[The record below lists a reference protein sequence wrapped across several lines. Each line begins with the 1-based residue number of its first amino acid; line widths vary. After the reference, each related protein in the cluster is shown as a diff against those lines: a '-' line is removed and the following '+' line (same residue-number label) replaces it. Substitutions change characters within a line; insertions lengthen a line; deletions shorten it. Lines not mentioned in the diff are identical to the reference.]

1 MVKRTLV
8 FLHRWLGVALCVVF
22 LIWFASGIGMMYWTF
37 PTVTPADRLERSP
50 ALDPATVT
58 LSPAEAAA
66 KIGLGQLPPQVRL
79 NTFDGRPVYR
89 FGGGRGA
96 ARLVYADTGDEQG
109 EISRFMLHRVA
120 SAWTGRPAHEAR
132 VERLREVDQWTVQA
146 NVRSEMPLWKYS
158 WPNGEQVYVSER
170 TGEVVQYT
178 TTASRIGAYLGPIP
192 HWLYFTPLR
201 KHGPEWSRVVIWSSG
216 IGTIA
221 AILGLVIG
229 VWMYSPSKRYRRDG
243 APTSIPYRGQK
254 RWHMVLGL
262 VFGLGAVTWAFSGM
276 LSMDP
281 FPSRTG
287 GAGRPSGPS
296 INQALRGRVD
306 MAAFAARHPREALQ
320 QLAGLQVKE
329 LELTSFDGEPVYLA
343 TLAGGRTRIVP
354 VRGEPRDEFD
364 HERIVEVVKAAA
376 PDPQAVEARV
386 IHEYD
391 WYYLDRHGRRPLP
404 VILVLMNDSERSRY
418 YIDPRTGRVA
428 GSYSS
433 RNWVNRWLYTG
444 LHSLNVPFLYKHR
457 PLWDIVVITFMLGGT
472 ALCVTSLVLAW
483 RVLEKKV
490 AALAPGRA
498 ASAPSRLGEDVA

>member
-1 MVKRTLV
+1 R
-8 FLHRWLGVALCVVF
+8 H
-22 LIWFASGIGMMYWTF
+22 
-37 PTVTPADRLERSP
+37 
-50 ALDPATVT
+50 
-58 LSPAEAAA
+58 
-66 KIGLGQLPPQVRL
+66 
-79 NTFDGRPVYR
+79 
-89 FGGGRGA
+89 
-96 ARLVYADTGDEQG
+96 
-109 EISRFMLHRVA
+109 
-120 SAWTGRPAHEAR
+120 
-132 VERLREVDQWTVQA
+132 
-146 NVRSEMPLWKYS
+146 
-158 WPNGEQVYVSER
+158 
-170 TGEVVQYT
+170 
-178 TTASRIGAYLGPIP
+178 
-192 HWLYFTPLR
+192 
-201 KHGPEWSRVVIWSSG
+201 
-216 IGTIA
+216 
-221 AILGLVIG
+221 
-229 VWMYSPSKRYRRDG
+229 DG

-287 GAGRPSGPS
+287 GAGRPPGPS
-296 INQALRGRVD
+296 IDQALRGRVD

-404 VILVLMNDSERSRY
+404 VILVLMNDSERARY
-418 YIDPRTGRVA
+418 YIDPRTGRIA

-444 LHSLNVPFLYKHR
+444 LHSLNFPFLYKHR

-483 RVLEKKV
+483 RVLEKKA

-498 ASAPSRLGEDVA
+498 ASAPPRLREDVA